1 MWVFSVSTLRLGC
14 ARPGLRRVLLVTSR
28 EARGASVSARPLHQH
43 VTERRRHD
51 HSPPARQIQIESSN
65 FPACLSC
72 NLNPPLSL
80 FAEENQRPS
89 WTFPSFTL
97 SAAAAAAAAILFHVE
112 KKINNATI
120 LRWMMTVPSSSSS
133 SPTTDNAKR
142 LCPIFHRA
150 WRDCGRSLRPAR
162 ERNVRCTPNP
172 ANGGATA

>member
-1 MWVFSVSTLRLGC
+1 MCKDGSSSSRHEKQEELPCQHAHSTS
-14 ARPGLRRVLLVTSR
+14 TSR
-28 EARGASVSARPLHQH
+28 KGGDTIILLQQ
-43 VTERRRHD
+43 D
-51 HSPPARQIQIESSN
+51 KIQIESSN

-162 ERNVRCTPNP
+162 ERNVRCTPDP